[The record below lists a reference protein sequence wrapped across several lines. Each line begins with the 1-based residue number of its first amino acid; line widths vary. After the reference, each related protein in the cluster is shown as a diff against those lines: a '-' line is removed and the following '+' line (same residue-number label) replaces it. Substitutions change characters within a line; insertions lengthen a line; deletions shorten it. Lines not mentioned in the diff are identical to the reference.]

1 MTVRSSRV
9 WFWRAVFLAPT
20 LALFAM
26 YFVYPL
32 GFVFVISTLEWNG
45 ITAPVF
51 VGVQNY
57 LDNFQARQFQFALRN
72 NFVWVAALA
81 VGKIALAALVAM
93 ILARQPFAWR
103 LLRTVYFVP
112 VVISQV
118 AIAMMWRAIYNAEY
132 GIINQALERLGAAH
146 LTRNWLGELATAL
159 PAILTQEVFY
169 IGYFMII
176 ILAYAMTIPES
187 YYDAAQ
193 LDGANVLQ
201 QERYITL
208 PMLKPILITTM
219 TLATAFA
226 LRHFEATFLLTD
238 GGPAFR
244 TTVLG
249 LQLYKMTAALDYG
262 HANAT
267 GGTLVLIGLALITL
281 IRTTVGRRDAASESA
296 Q

>member
-1 MTVRSSRV
+1 MIIRSGRV
-9 WFWRAVFLAPT
+9 WFWRALFLAPA

-32 GFVFVISTLEWNG
+32 GFVFVTSTLEWNG
-45 ITAPVF
+45 IRAPVF
-51 VGVQNY
+51 VGLQNY
-57 LDNFQARQFQFALRN
+57 LDNFQLRQFQFALRN

-81 VGKIALAALVAM
+81 LGKISLAALVAM

-132 GIINQALERLGAAH
+132 GIINQALERIGAAH

-159 PAILTQEVFY
+159 PAILTQEVLY

-176 ILAYAMTIPES
+176 ILAYTMAIPES

-208 PMLKPILITTM
+208 PMIKPILITTM

-249 LQLYKMTAALDYG
+249 LQLYKMTSALDYG

-281 IRTTVGRRDAASESA
+281 IRTTIGRRDAATESS